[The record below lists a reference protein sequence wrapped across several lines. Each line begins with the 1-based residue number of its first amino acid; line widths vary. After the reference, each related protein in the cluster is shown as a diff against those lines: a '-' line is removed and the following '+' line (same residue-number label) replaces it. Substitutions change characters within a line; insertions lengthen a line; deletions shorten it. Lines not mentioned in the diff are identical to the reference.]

1 MKILILGGTQFVG
14 RHLVDAALARG
25 HELTL
30 FNRGQTDANA
40 YPEVEQLRGDRNN
53 NLEALR
59 GRQWDAAIDVAARI
73 PRWVR
78 ASAELLADSIQ
89 HYTFVSTL
97 SVYADFRN
105 PGMTEDAP
113 LGKLTNES
121 VEKVTNETYGPLKAL
136 CEQAAEQAM
145 PGRVLTV
152 RPGLIVGPFD
162 MSDRFSYWP
171 ARIARGG
178 EVLAPAA
185 PDRTVA
191 FIDARDMAGWIIRM
205 IESNQT
211 GIFNVNGPD
220 YPLTM
225 GQVLETCRTVSSS
238 NAYFTWV
245 DEPFLLE
252 QAVGPW
258 VELPLWIPDTPDE
271 KGFYRLNF
279 NKALAAGLSFRPL
292 AATVR
297 DTLDWA
303 MAHPNPQPRAGLS
316 EERETALL
324 QKWHA
329 RP

>member
-14 RHLVDAALARG
+14 RHLVDAALAHG

-30 FNRGQTDANA
+30 FNRGQTDATA
-40 YPEVEQLRGDRNN
+40 YAEIEQLRGDRGS

-59 GRQWDAAIDVAARI
+59 GRKWDAAIDVAARI

-113 LGKLTNES
+113 LGKLADES
-121 VEKVTNETYGPLKAL
+121 VEEVTNETYGPLKVL

-152 RPGLIVGPFD
+152 RSGLIVGPFD
-162 MSDRFSYWP
+162 RSDRFTYWP

-178 EVLAPAA
+178 EVLAPVA
-185 PDRTVA
+185 PDRIVA
-191 FIDARDMAGWIIRM
+191 FIDARDMAGWIVRM
-205 IESNQT
+205 IEANQT
-211 GIFNVNGPD
+211 GVFNLNGPD
-220 YPLTM
+220 YLLTM
-225 GQVLETCRTVSSS
+225 GQVLETCHMVSGS
-238 NAYFTWV
+238 NAHFTWV

-258 VELPLWIPDTPDE
+258 IELPLWIPDTPDE
-271 KGFYRLNF
+271 KGFYTLNF
-279 NKALAAGLSFRPL
+279 NKALAAGLTFRPL
-292 AATVR
+292 TETVR

-303 MAHPNPQPRAGLS
+303 KVHPNPQPHAGLAP
-316 EERETALL
+316 EKETALL

-329 RP
+329 RR